1 MLPIRWILPV
11 GCVLLA
17 IVLLGLAFNA
27 PDGSRMEMPNATPV
41 RGPIIAWGERPEWRQ
56 FVVLSAIQ
64 RRADELDKLR
74 ALPDTRAKAAPATAN
89 IPIEIDEIE
98 LPVAPPNGKPPMSK
112 APHAVKS
119 RSQNRTKVVQHV
131 RRARVPL
138 SPNNSFELRFGDQA
152 RATTATNTNIHFGY
166 QQAESALAT
175 KAGNYWGNPA
185 APNAPSY

>member
-131 RRARVPL
+131 RRARAPANRDNFL
-138 SPNNSFELRFGDQA
+138 ERRFGNQA
-152 RATTATNTNIHFGY
+152 GSAMATNTNIHFGY
-166 QQAESALAT
+166 QQAGPALT
-175 KAGNYWGNPA
+175 PKASNYFRNEA
-185 APNAPSY
+185 AQNASSY